1 MGEFSDL
8 KVERWAARVG
18 HKFGRRYYLESGGKR
33 RTDSNEG
40 NDVIS
45 SLLLKG
51 CLGDSSEGGVG
62 RTERKKRSRE
72 ERRIKICTKAVV
84 MGLEQSRRMVEL

>member
-1 MGEFSDL
+1 MVELSDL

-18 HKFGRRYYLESGGKR
+18 HKFGHYLESSGKGR
-33 RTDSNEG
+33 KDFNEG

-45 SLLLKG
+45 SLFLKG

-62 RTERKKRSRE
+62 KTGRKKPSRE
-72 ERRIKICTKAVV
+72 ERRIKICTEAVV
-84 MGLEQSRRMVEL
+84 MGPEKSRRMVEL